1 MRNALLSM
9 LCLVGLFIPRAV
21 LAQEGTLTLS
31 IEDLVGRIK
40 QTEATLI
47 ANLRSLKPVMEIYVQ
62 NLEPDKE
69 LGFVPV
75 QDTYFLGRFAWDQDG
90 PRLQTLSGNKETM
103 KRRAAA
109 MKVTGLEFLPDGF
122 AATLVPDWQLFD
134 LARYDFRIVR
144 REFVGEVRAIV
155 LDVKPKGEAV
165 EGFSGRLWI
174 EDANFNIIRFNGI
187 NRKVER
193 SLFKKKI
200 PVHVDAWRINVL
212 PNVWIPSYIYCEETD
227 LQGAPSRART
237 ARFKSHIRMWGYDRE
252 RSASSDQFTSIE
264 IAEPSIQDNAQSKQL
279 SPVASQRR
287 WEQEAETNVIE
298 RLEQAGLLA
307 PYGDLEK
314 ILETVVNNL
323 MVTNDIVVDAPVKTR
338 VLLTSPLESFTVG
351 HTIVLSRGLIDV
363 LPDESS
369 LAMMLAHELSHVVL
383 GHPLIDTQFAFA
395 DRMMVDDD
403 NLLAVLKV
411 ARDESQEAAA
421 DAKLIDMLG
430 KSPYKDKLSDA
441 GLFLRVVADLAKR
454 LPNLIQPHIGD
465 HLAGGGGGTRL
476 ASIMNLSPELAPD
489 KLDQV
494 AALPIGGRL
503 LLDPWTSRL
512 ELSRAVTPTLKSVR
526 EKAPFAVTPLMP
538 NLTYFGGRT
547 AAVAAPAGK
556 PPAPAAPAAPVR
568 TPEPAAPQAPAPEA
582 PAPSAPAAEPTAPEP
597 SPTPPSASVAR

>member
-1 MRNALLSM
+1 MRNAVLSI
-9 LCLVGLFIPRAV
+9 LCLVGLLLPRPV
-21 LAQEGTLTLS
+21 LAQGGSLTLT
-31 IEDLVGRIK
+31 IEDLVERVRK
-40 QTEATLI
+40 TEATLI

-69 LGFVPV
+69 LGFVPI

-122 AATLVPDWQLFD
+122 AATLVPDWQLLD
-134 LARYDFRIVR
+134 LTRYDFRIVR
-144 REFVGEVRAIV
+144 REFLGEVRAIV
-155 LDVKPKGEAV
+155 LDVKPKGDAI

-174 EDANFNIIRFNGI
+174 EDVNFNIIRFNGI
-187 NRKVER
+187 NRRVER

-237 ARFKSHIRMWGYDRE
+237 ARFKSHIRMWGYDRA
-252 RSASSDQFTSIE
+252 STASSDQFTGIE
-264 IAEPSIQDNAQSKQL
+264 IAEPTIQDNAQSKQL

-307 PYGDLEK
+307 PSGDLEK
-314 ILETVVNNL
+314 ILSTVVNNL
-323 MVTNDIVVDAPVKTR
+323 MITNDIIVDAPVKAR

-411 ARDESQEAAA
+411 ARDDAQEAAA
-421 DAKLIDMLG
+421 DAKLIEMLG

-476 ASIMNLSPELAPD
+476 ASIMKLSPELAPD

-503 LLDPWTSRL
+503 LLDPWSSRL

-538 NLTYFGGRT
+538 NLTYFGAT
-547 AAVAAPAGK
+547 AAAAK
-556 PPAPAAPAAPVR
+556 APAATPPAR
-568 TPEPAAPQAPAPEA
+568 APEA
-582 PAPSAPAAEPTAPEP
+582 GVPARAPEAEAPLPTPAAEPSVIA
-597 SPTPPSASVAR
+597 PPSASVAR